1 MTPTGKRF
9 VETCREAII
18 KNMQIRRIAF
28 FLNFEPNPP
37 TVTHQEKK
45 VRVVNGKPMFYMPPE
60 LKEARALFTA
70 KLKPFAPKEPWN
82 CPIMLCISWRF
93 RFPVSR
99 RVRNDAEWVWKTTKP
114 DVDNLRKMLQDVM
127 TDCGF
132 WKDDSLVCR
141 VVEEKKEY
149 PADEKHGVLISIT
162 DLSQTQGE
170 ST

>member
-1 MTPTGKRF
+1 MKIFDNRHDSHGVPY
-9 VETCREAII
+9 V
-18 KNMQIRRIAF
+18 RRIAF

-45 VRVVNGKPMFYMPPE
+45 VRVVNGKPIFYMPPE

-70 KLKPFAPKEPWN
+70 KLKPFAPKDPWN
-82 CPIMLCISWRF
+82 CPIMFC
-93 RFPVSR
+93 
-99 RVRNDAEWVWKTTKP
+99 AEWSFRRPKGVKGIYKTTKP
-114 DVDNLRKMLQDVM
+114 DTDNLQKMLKDCM

-132 WKDDSLVCR
+132 WKDDALVCR
-141 VVEEKKEY
+141 EVISKIWHD
-149 PADEKHGVLISIT
+149 PDEKHGVLISIT

>member
-9 VETCREAII
+9 VESCREAII

-45 VRVVNGKPMFYMPPE
+45 VRVVNGKPMFYMPSE
-60 LKEARALFTA
+60 LKEARALFAA
-70 KLKPFAPKEPWN
+70 KLKPFAPPEPWN
-82 CPIMLCISWRF
+82 CPIMFCVSWRF
-93 RFPVSR
+93 RAPASR
-99 RVRNDAEWVWKTTKP
+99 RPGKDGIWKTTKP
-114 DVDNLRKMLQDVM
+114 DADNLRKMLQDVM

-132 WKDDSLVCR
+132 WKDDSLLCR
-141 VVEEKKEY
+141 IVEEKKEY

-162 DLSQTQGE
+162 DLSTQGE